1 MIFELPGSVPPAW
14 LAVMVTVPG
23 PTMVAVVPLMVTT
36 LVSELVKETV
46 SPELAVAERLTE
58 DTDVL
63 QSGIGEKVMVW
74 ERLSVMVS
82 AKVALVAAEK

>member
-1 MIFELPGSVPPAW
+1 
-14 LAVMVTVPG
+14 
-23 PTMVAVVPLMVTT
+23 MVAVVPLMVTT

-63 QSGIGEKVMVW
+63 QSGIGEKVMAW

>member
-1 MIFELPGSVPPAW
+1 
-14 LAVMVTVPG
+14 
-23 PTMVAVVPLMVTT
+23 MVAVDPLTVATS
-36 LVSELVKETV
+36 VSELAKLTV

-63 QSGIGEKVMVW
+63 QSGIGAKVMVW

>member
-1 MIFELPGSVPPAW
+1 
-14 LAVMVTVPG
+14 MVTVPG

-63 QSGIGEKVMVW
+63 QSGIGEKVMVGNGY
-74 ERLSVMVS
+74 R
-82 AKVALVAAEK
+82 